1 MEAASHSDPL
11 VILIDLEKR
20 IRSVSE
26 LNELK
31 FVFVNETHGL
41 VPYRQAILFSIEG
54 IPVTFSGVATTERN
68 SPLVQWLKRNISPI
82 IRKTNETRRI
92 APEDL
97 DPKICFGMGIVDA
110 ILRVASTSQLSFR
123 RTPRHTISGT

>member
-41 VPYRQAILFSIEG
+41 VPY
-54 IPVTFSGVATTERN
+54 PVSYTHLTLPT
-68 SPLVQWLKRNISPI
+68 
-82 IRKTNETRRI
+82 
-92 APEDL
+92 
-97 DPKICFGMGIVDA
+97 ICSV
-110 ILRVASTSQLSFR
+110 
-123 RTPRHTISGT
+123 

>member
-1 MEAASHSDPL
+1 MEGASHSDPL

-41 VPYRQAILFSIEG
+41 VPYRQAILFSTEG
-54 IPVTFSGVATTERN
+54 VPVTFSGVATTERN

-82 IRKTNETRRI
+82 IR
-92 APEDL
+92 
-97 DPKICFGMGIVDA
+97 
-110 ILRVASTSQLSFR
+110 
-123 RTPRHTISGT
+123 

>member
-20 IRSVSE
+20 TRSVSE

-41 VPYRQAILFSIEG
+41 FHTARLYCFR
-54 IPVTFSGVATTERN
+54 
-68 SPLVQWLKRNISPI
+68 
-82 IRKTNETRRI
+82 
-92 APEDL
+92 
-97 DPKICFGMGIVDA
+97 PK
-110 ILRVASTSQLSFR
+110 ASL
-123 RTPRHTISGT
+123 

>member
-31 FVFVNETHGL
+31 FVFVNETHVL
-41 VPYRQAILFSIEG
+41 LPYR
-54 IPVTFSGVATTERN
+54 
-68 SPLVQWLKRNISPI
+68 
-82 IRKTNETRRI
+82 
-92 APEDL
+92 
-97 DPKICFGMGIVDA
+97 
-110 ILRVASTSQLSFR
+110 
-123 RTPRHTISGT
+123 